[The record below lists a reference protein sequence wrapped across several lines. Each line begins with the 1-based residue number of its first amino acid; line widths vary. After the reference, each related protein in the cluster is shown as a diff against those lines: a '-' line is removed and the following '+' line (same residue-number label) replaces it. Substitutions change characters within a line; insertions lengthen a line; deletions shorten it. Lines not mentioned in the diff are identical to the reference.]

1 MTTCVDELLHDE
13 IGGAV
18 IRSLAGNAELRLAP
32 ATLYLGQLPLAEAA
46 AHHQTVNPSL
56 VSARAQVDGFALR
69 ARFSKPSLHAQ
80 YWPDTETAQLVYE
93 CLEQLRV
100 ESLVPEQWPGMR
112 ANLNS
117 QFEDWM
123 QQVID
128 SGLAESD
135 AGMLILT
142 VATMVWTRLN
152 SQPIPDKIGDWI
164 ESTRANLGPVLGDWL
179 YQLRKA
185 QANQKAYA
193 PVNQAIAVWVAKALA
208 ELPEV
213 PKDKKKRLASRN
225 GLAFRLPQSGTP
237 IAFLGGSS
245 AITHGTGR
253 HDKNADR
260 YKVFTQAYDEEVRPL
275 DIVRT
280 GELQRLRSEMDA
292 SIRGQQFHLPRLIR
306 QLRQWQLSAAKPV
319 WETAQESGILDT
331 RLAHKLVTEFSD
343 HRLFQSVHETPTVD
357 TSFTL
362 LIDCSGSM
370 KGLASDLSIYIDLL
384 CRAAERAGLLTEV
397 LGYTTVR
404 WNGGRSQKLWQ
415 QEGSLGKPG
424 RLADRRHIV
433 FKSFDRSWRDARMSL
448 AGLRKVDLF
457 KEGIDGEALQW
468 AAARLAMQSSRRKEL
483 LVISDGCPMESSS
496 QNANDSGFLENH
508 LASVA
513 AQIRRAGGIRLRGV
527 GVGVDLTRFYP
538 EHLKLDLAQ
547 GLSETTLQ
555 YLSQWLTKPTSR
567 RSI

>member
-1 MTTCVDELLHDE
+1 MSPSTDKLLHDE

-18 IRSLAGNAELRLAP
+18 VRSLAGNPELRLAP
-32 ATLYLGQLPLAEAA
+32 SALYLGQLLFAEAA
-46 AHHQTVNPSL
+46 AHHQTVNASL

-69 ARFSKPSLHAQ
+69 ARFSEPSLHAQ

-100 ESLVPEQWPGMR
+100 ESLVPEQWPGVR
-112 ANLNS
+112 ANLHN

-179 YQLRKA
+179 YKLRKA
-185 QANQKAYA
+185 QSNQRAYA

-208 ELPEV
+208 ELPEI

-225 GLAFRLPQSGTP
+225 GLTFRLPQSGTP

-245 AITHGTGR
+245 AIAHGGGR
-253 HDKNADR
+253 AEKNADR
-260 YKVFTQAYDEEVRPL
+260 YKVFTHAYDEEVRPA
-275 DIVRT
+275 DIART
-280 GELQRLRSEMDA
+280 DELRRLRSDMDT
-292 SIRGQQFHLPRLIR
+292 SIRNQQFHLPRLIR
-306 QLRQWQLSAAKPV
+306 QLRQWQLIAAKPV
-319 WETAQESGILDT
+319 WDTAQESGILDT
-331 RLAHKLVTEFSD
+331 RLAHKLVTELND
-343 HRLFQSVHETPTVD
+343 HRLFQFMQDTSTVD
-357 TSFTL
+357 TSFTI

-370 KGLASDLSIYIDLL
+370 KGLANDLSLFIDLL
-384 CRAAERAGLLTEV
+384 CRASERAGLLTEV

-404 WNGGRSQKLWQ
+404 WNGGRSQKQWQ
-415 QEGSLGKPG
+415 QEGCPAKPG

-433 FKSFDRSWRDARMSL
+433 FKSFDRSWRDTRISL
-448 AGLRKVDLF
+448 AALRKVDLF
-457 KEGIDGEALQW
+457 KEGVDGEALEW
-468 AAARLAMQSSRRKEL
+468 AASRLALQNSQRKEL

-496 QNANDSGFLENH
+496 QNANDPGFMESH

-513 AQIRRAGGIRLRGV
+513 AQIRRAGGIRLRAI

-538 EHLKLDLAQ
+538 EHLKLDLDH
-547 GLSETTLQ
+547 GFSEATLQ
-555 YLSQWLTKPTSR
+555 YVSQWLTKPPPR
-567 RSI
+567 RSL

>member
-1 MTTCVDELLHDE
+1 MTATADKLLHDE

-32 ATLYLGQLPLAEAA
+32 STLYLGQLPFAEAA

-69 ARFSKPSLHAQ
+69 ARFSEPSLHAQ

-112 ANLNS
+112 ANLHN

-185 QANQKAYA
+185 QANQQAYA
-193 PVNQAIAVWVAKALA
+193 PVNQAVAVWVAKALA
-208 ELPEV
+208 ELPEI

-245 AITHGTGR
+245 AIAHGSSR
-253 HDKNADR
+253 VEKNADR
-260 YKVFTQAYDEEVRPL
+260 YKVFTHAYDEEVKPL
-275 DIVRT
+275 DIVRAD
-280 GELQRLRSEMDA
+280 ELRRLRSEMDTA
-292 SIRGQQFHLPRLIR
+292 IREQQFHLPRLIR
-306 QLRQWQLSAAKPV
+306 QLRQWQLIAAKPV

-331 RLAHKLVTEFSD
+331 RLAHKLVTELND
-343 HRLFQSVHETPTVD
+343 HRLFQSVQDTSTVD
-357 TSFTL
+357 TSFTI

-370 KGLASDLSIYIDLL
+370 KGLANELSLFIDLL
-384 CRAAERAGLLTEV
+384 CRASERAGLLTEV

-415 QEGSLGKPG
+415 QEGSPAKPG

-433 FKSFDRSWRDARMSL
+433 FKSFDRSWRDTRVSL

-457 KEGIDGEALQW
+457 KEGIDGEALEW
-468 AAARLAMQSSRRKEL
+468 AASRLALQTSRRKEL

-496 QNANDSGFLENH
+496 QNANDPGFMENH

-513 AQIRRAGGIRLRGV
+513 AQIRKAGGIRLRGV

-538 EHLKLDLAQ
+538 DHLQLDLAQ

-555 YLSQWLTKPTSR
+555 YVSQWLTKPPSR
-567 RSI
+567 RLL

>member
-1 MTTCVDELLHDE
+1 MTLSADQLLHDE
-13 IGGAV
+13 LGGAV
-18 IRSLAGNAELRLAP
+18 VRSLAGNAELRLAP
-32 ATLYLGQLPLAEAA
+32 TTLYLGQVAFAEAA
-46 AHHQTVNPSL
+46 VHHQTIDPSL
-56 VSARAQVDGFALR
+56 VATRAQVDGFALR
-69 ARFSKPSLHAQ
+69 ARFSNPELHARH
-80 YWPDTETAQLVYE
+80 WPETETAQLVYE

-100 ESLVPEQWPGMR
+100 ESLVPAHWPGVR
-112 ANLNS
+112 DNLHQ
-117 QFEDWM
+117 QFESWM

-164 ESTRANLGPVLGDWL
+164 ESTRANLGTVLGEWL
-179 YQLRKA
+179 YKLRKA
-185 QANQKAYA
+185 QFNQQDYA
-193 PVNQAIAVWVAKALA
+193 PINQAIAQWVAKALA
-208 ELPEV
+208 ELPEI
-213 PKDKKKRLASRN
+213 PKDKKKRLVSRN
-225 GLAFRLPQSGTP
+225 GLAFRLPQSNTP

-245 AITHGTGR
+245 AMGHGASR
-253 HDKNADR
+253 LEKNSER
-260 YKVFTQAYDEEVRPL
+260 YNIFTQAYDEELSPL
-275 DIVRT
+275 EIVRID
-280 GELQRLRSEMDA
+280 ELRRLRAEMDA
-292 SIRGQQFHLPRLIR
+292 CIREQKYHLPRLVR
-306 QLRQWQLSAAKPV
+306 QLRQWQLIAAKPV
-319 WETAQESGILDT
+319 WETAQESGLLDT
-331 RLAHKLVTEFSD
+331 RLAHKLVTELND
-343 HRLFQSVHETPTVD
+343 HKLFQLLHDLPTVD

-370 KGLASDLSIYIDLL
+370 KGLSADLSVFIDLL
-384 CRAAERAGLLTEV
+384 CRAAERAGLHVEV

-415 QEGSLGKPG
+415 QEGCPPKPG

-433 FKSFDRSWRDARMSL
+433 FKRFDRSWRDSRVGL

-457 KEGIDGEALQW
+457 KEGIDGEALEW
-468 AAARLAMQSSRRKEL
+468 AASRLALQNSRRKEL

-496 QNANDSGFLENH
+496 QNANDPGFMETH

-513 AQIRRAGGIRLRGV
+513 GQIRRAGAIRLRAI

-538 EHLKLDLAQ
+538 EHLKLDLAE

-555 YLSQWLTKPTSR
+555 YVSQWLTKPPSR
-567 RSI
+567 RTL